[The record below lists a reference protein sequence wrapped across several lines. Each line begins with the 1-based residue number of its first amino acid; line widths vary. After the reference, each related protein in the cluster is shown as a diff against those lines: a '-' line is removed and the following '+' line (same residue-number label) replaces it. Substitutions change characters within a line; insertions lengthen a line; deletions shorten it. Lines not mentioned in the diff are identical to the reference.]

1 MKNNL
6 TGPHPRS
13 EYGHRNAET
22 GSPALNSPNN
32 ANRAPRAINTE
43 GSGAGLAQA
52 IGATSRKTPAV
63 GIRHQDSS
71 GHRPAVAPTPSR
83 RPRSL
88 NSAVAVNKVAGAGA
102 DEPIGDAAMLQ
113 SEALARITGCVM
125 PGPESRLVAGVDSV
139 PRRKGDGWVM
149 AMTETASGAPVEFS
163 VWESFADLW
172 GFARER
178 GLLVVAVDI
187 PVGLPSAGGRT
198 ADRDGRVL
206 LKPKRTSCV
215 FPAPALCILDVED
228 YDRAKRL
235 SYDATRKRPTKQS
248 HALLRKIREVRH
260 AVNDPNSF
268 YRCGSSIDSAP
279 TWAVEVHPEVSFAK
293 LAGEPIPVSKHKQAG
308 VARRVDLLQAVFPN
322 IAEAMAAP
330 VAGRPRPGRDDRLDA
345 AAAAWTA
352 RQLVKG
358 DVDCLGAGEDDATG
372 YPMNI
377 WV

>member
-1 MKNNL
+1 MENNYP
-6 TGPHPRS
+6 GPHRRG
-13 EYGHRNAET
+13 EGGHRNAET
-22 GSPALNSPNN
+22 DSPALNSPNY
-32 ANRAPRAINTE
+32 ANRAPRAINAKS
-43 GSGAGLAQA
+43 SGAGLALA
-52 IGATSRKTPAV
+52 ISATRRKTSAT
-63 GIRHQDSS
+63 GIQEQEKP
-71 GHRPAVAPTPSR
+71 GHRAAVSPTPGR
-83 RPRSL
+83 RPRSRNL
-88 NSAVAVNKVAGAGA
+88 AVTLDKVTGAGGNA
-102 DEPIGDAAMLQ
+102 DMPQ
-113 SEALARITGCVM
+113 SKALSMATGCIV

-149 AMTETASGAPVEFS
+149 AITEIASGAPVEFS

-268 YRCGSSIDSAP
+268 YRSGSSIDSAP

-308 VARRVDLLQAVFPN
+308 VARRVELLRAVFPN

-330 VAGRPRPGRDDRLDA
+330 MAGQPRPGRDDLLDA

-352 RQLVKG
+352 RHLVKG
-358 DVDCLGAGEDDATG
+358 DADCLGAGEDDATG
-372 YPMNI
+372 YPMNL